1 MKKDEENQRRL
12 IEKIRYVEMQSDL
25 KFTKKFHNL
34 LSSNCTCV
42 SPCPS
47 TCSKA
52 MFTRDRSGTDP
63 VRFSDRIGLLFTRD
77 RSGTGPEQIQNWT
90 CCFAGPVSDPI
101 RTGFRKVPCKH
112 LDRFQTVPC
121 KQKPIRSGSVR
132 NGSGPVP
139 CKRSPSLS
147 CFLTKDENNDYR
159 AEIRDETCVRAKRA
173 II

>member
-1 MKKDEENQRRL
+1 
-12 IEKIRYVEMQSDL
+12 
-25 KFTKKFHNL
+25 
-34 LSSNCTCV
+34 
-42 SPCPS
+42 
-47 TCSKA
+47 

-77 RSGTGPEQIQNWT
+77 LSGTGPERIQNWT

-101 RTGFRKVPCKH
+101 RTGSRKVPCKH

-139 CKRSPSLS
+139 CKRSLGLITLKILVQCFYKILFKHDLS
-147 CFLTKDENNDYR
+147 MEVKVHQLMAGNRLQVY
-159 AEIRDETCVRAKRA
+159 
-173 II
+173 IIK

>member
-1 MKKDEENQRRL
+1 
-12 IEKIRYVEMQSDL
+12 
-25 KFTKKFHNL
+25 
-34 LSSNCTCV
+34 
-42 SPCPS
+42 
-47 TCSKA
+47 

-77 RSGTGPEQIQNWT
+77 RSGTGPERIQNWT

-101 RTGFRKVPCKH
+101 RTGSRKVPCKH

-139 CKRSPSLS
+139 CKRSLKRAWRAFSSSLS
-147 CFLTKDENNDYR
+147 SAIEKLLLKRLVYPDMYSFERFQCFHCLCES
-159 AEIRDETCVRAKRA
+159 
-173 II
+173 